1 MTVMD
6 ATPPIL
12 LATDSNFR
20 ESRERDARYGRLRRG
35 AIVAAALAHGV
46 ILAALLFDWP
56 FTFAPPVHE
65 TPPISVAL
73 VTEPAPEPPQAKPE
87 PTPPVFH
94 ELHSGS
100 DQETTVL
107 PPAQVKGPDAAPKP
121 RPEQDQPQA
130 AGPRGVQLK
139 PEPVPPRKV
148 QEAEQETAAVI
159 AGHSSVN
166 IVIGEALKEGDPYLN
181 HLLAL
186 VEQHRFYPAGAI
198 GANGKHLAGTT
209 IYHISVAP
217 SGAVE
222 GTRLYASS
230 GSDTIDEAAYKM
242 IMQTAPFPPL
252 PSYIPRNGVVIAFS
266 VTVFPSTP

>member
-6 ATPPIL
+6 APPPIL
-12 LATDSNFR
+12 LATDPNFR
-20 ESRERDARYGRLRRG
+20 ESQERDAQFGRLRRS
-35 AIVAAALAHGV
+35 AILAAALSHAV
-46 ILAALLFDWP
+46 ILAALLLDWP
-56 FTFAPPVHE
+56 FTFAPPVRE

-107 PPAQVKGPDAAPKP
+107 PPAEVKGPDAAPKP
-121 RPEQDQPQA
+121 RPEQDQPQVT
-130 AGPRGVQLK
+130 GPRGVQLK

-148 QEAEQETAAVI
+148 KEAEQETAAVI

-166 IVIGEALKEGDPYLN
+166 ILIGEALKEGDPYLN
-181 HLLAL
+181 NLLAL
-186 VEQHRFYPAGAI
+186 VEQHRFYPASAI
-198 GANGKHLAGTT
+198 GAQGKRLAGTV

-222 GTRLYASS
+222 GMQLYATS
-230 GSDTIDEAAYKM
+230 GSDTIDEAARKM
-242 IMQTAPFPPL
+242 LLQTAPFPPL
-252 PSYIPRNGVVIAFS
+252 PSYIPHSGVVIAFS
-266 VTVFPSTP
+266 ITVFPSTP